1 MCYTTLTEQRIKN
14 SCDAYQWK
22 HLTDSTFF
30 HNKNLQQ
37 TRNRRIYFHII
48 KAMYKKPT
56 ANILF
61 NGEKWRA
68 FPLILRTWQGCPTLA
83 ICIQH
88 STEALARPIREVREI
103 KDIPIRKEEIKLSL
117 FGDDRILYVENP
129 KDCTKCC

>member
-1 MCYTTLTEQRIKN
+1 MVQHMKINYCDIYTTLTEQRTKKN
-14 SCDAYQWK
+14 SHGAYQWR

-30 HNKNLQQ
+30 HSKNLQQ

-68 FPLILRTWQGCPTLA
+68 FPLIFRTRQGCPTS
-83 ICIQH
+83 CHFYSTRYGSPSQTNQGSKRNKRH
-88 STEALARPIREVREI
+88 SNQKGRSKVISVWR
-103 KDIPIRKEEIKLSL
+103 
-117 FGDDRILYVENP
+117 
-129 KDCTKCC
+129 